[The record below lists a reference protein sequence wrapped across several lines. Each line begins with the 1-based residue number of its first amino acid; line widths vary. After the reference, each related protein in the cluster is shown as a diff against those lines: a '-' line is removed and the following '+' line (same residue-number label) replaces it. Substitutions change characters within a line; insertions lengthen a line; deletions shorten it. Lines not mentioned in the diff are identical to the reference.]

1 MCDKLDFPFLCDAK
15 KAAEDCRKE
24 VDSRMNYQK
33 RFRPKQNFAI
43 IEAMKGTSE
52 KREKHI

>member
-15 KAAEDCRKE
+15 EAADGLGIE

-33 RFRPKQNFAI
+33 RFRLKQNFAI
-43 IEAMKGTSE
+43 IEAMKGMSE
-52 KREKHI
+52 NREKHN